1 MERIDYTDDG
11 HARAFNGVDV
21 FAMTALASALT
32 LYAKHKIRVNRSY
45 TPSAMMRTG
54 RLHLG
59 AAAARSSGFYG
70 IKSRDYYGMA
80 AALRHEA
87 AVRLDREGRLLR
99 PGDST
104 RGT

>member
-59 AAAARSSGFYG
+59 AAADG